1 MTDANRNVPW
11 VPTDDP
17 RIAEREVKEVRAEL
31 ADTVEELAHRLDVPA
46 RLRDKRHVTA
56 QRVQQQ
62 VLHARDVVNQ
72 RAPGLSRTLQQQL
85 THARDVVS
93 QRAPALSRTLQQQ
106 PALAA
111 AIALVVV
118 SLLTRRL
125 RRRTHRKDEDGT
137 R

>member
-11 VPTDDP
+11 VPSDDP
-17 RIAEREVKEVRAEL
+17 RVAEREVKEVRAEL

-46 RLRDKRHVTA
+46 RLRDKRDATT

-62 VLHARDVVNQ
+62 VTHAREVVNQRAPELSRTVQQQVAHARDVVNE
-72 RAPGLSRTLQQQL
+72 
-85 THARDVVS
+85 
-93 QRAPALSRTLQQQ
+93 RAPALTRTLRQQ

-111 AIALVVV
+111 VIALIVV
-118 SLLTRRL
+118 SLLARSL

>member
-1 MTDANRNVPW
+1 MTDADRNVPW
-11 VPTDDP
+11 VPSDDP
-17 RIAEREVKEVRAEL
+17 RVVEREVKEVRAEL

-46 RLRDKRHVTA
+46 RLRDKRDVTA

-62 VLHARDVVNQ
+62 V
-72 RAPGLSRTLQQQL
+72 
-85 THARDVVS
+85 THARDVVA
-93 QRAPALSRTLQQQ
+93 QRAPALSRMLRQQ

-111 AIALVVV
+111 VIAFLVA
-118 SLLTRRL
+118 SLLGRRL